1 MRIITA
7 VALATLAGAAH
18 AAPPPATA
26 FGRVPAVVDTAI
38 SPDGRRVALLGG
50 TSEQR
55 YVSIATIDD
64 PNMPALALGD
74 AEAVGLSWA
83 GNDHVLAR
91 MAYWRSEGPRL
102 AYRFERNVSIN
113 TQGQA
118 VSRLLESD
126 AFSQYLVTQPVL
138 GVVAGPPASVY
149 VLGLTPIEANSGMDT
164 RIKRKGTE
172 GWAYALM
179 KVDPAT
185 GKGVRVEKG
194 DSDTIRWE
202 LNPAGEAK
210 VRLDIDEL
218 THKFEV
224 YARSG
229 ARAWTQIWQGG
240 DYESRRQYLGYSAPE
255 DAIYLAMGDRI
266 VRKSLVGGAEQPVGQ
281 PLNGVSPKMLWDP
294 HRVAPVAIIGGAE
307 KPVYEWLDAD
317 LGATHAA
324 LAKAFKGK
332 DVSLTDWSADRTRFL
347 VRVSSPASPGVRY
360 LFDKTRKELSP
371 LGEEYPELKDTALGQ
386 TSWITYKARD
396 GLEIPAY
403 LTLPPGLAAGAKPPL
418 IVLPHG
424 GPTARDHFDFDYIAQ
439 FLATRGYAVLQ
450 PQFRGSWGFGAAFEN
465 AGAGEWGGKMQTDLL
480 DGIAA
485 VADKADAGKVC
496 VVGASFGGYAALA
509 GATMHPEAYKCAASI
524 AGVADLGLL
533 LEQLWRTSGDDSAG
547 IGELRAMLG
556 AADKGKLNAT
566 SPALLVSKATAPIL
580 LIHGD
585 QDTIVAPQQSQVM
598 ANALK
603 AAGKPV
609 EYVVLAGEN
618 HYMTRSAT
626 RTQMLQTLETF
637 LAKQLPVTN

>member
-1 MRIITA
+1 MLDHR
-7 VALATLAGAAH
+7 
-18 AAPPPATA
+18 
-26 FGRVPAVVDTAI
+26 
-38 SPDGRRVALLGG
+38 PDA
-50 TSEQR
+50 
-55 YVSIATIDD
+55 
-64 PNMPALALGD
+64 
-74 AEAVGLSWA
+74 
-83 GNDHVLAR
+83 
-91 MAYWRSEGPRL
+91 
-102 AYRFERNVSIN
+102 
-113 TQGQA
+113 
-118 VSRLLESD
+118 
-126 AFSQYLVTQPVL
+126 
-138 GVVAGPPASVY
+138 
-149 VLGLTPIEANSGMDT
+149 
-164 RIKRKGTE
+164 
-172 GWAYALM
+172 
-179 KVDPAT
+179 
-185 GKGVRVEKG
+185 
-194 DSDTIRWE
+194 
-202 LNPAGEAK
+202 
-210 VRLDIDEL
+210 
-218 THKFEV
+218 
-224 YARSG
+224 
-229 ARAWTQIWQGG
+229 
-240 DYESRRQYLGYSAPE
+240 
-255 DAIYLAMGDRI
+255 
-266 VRKSLVGGAEQPVGQ
+266 
-281 PLNGVSPKMLWDP
+281 
-294 HRVAPVAIIGGAE
+294 
-307 KPVYEWLDAD
+307 
-317 LGATHAA
+317 
-324 LAKAFKGK
+324 
-332 DVSLTDWSADRTRFL
+332 
-347 VRVSSPASPGVRY
+347 
-360 LFDKTRKELSP
+360 
-371 LGEEYPELKDTALGQ
+371 ALGQ

-626 RTQMLQTLETF
+626 RTQMLQALETF
-637 LAKQLPVTN
+637 LAKQLPATN